1 MGLTLFPKDDLHVWD
16 IDLKNTAC
24 RRWCDFSLC
33 HCLDLEDLLKDV
45 VKHFVGQLDSLPGY
59 IRPLVSAGAKGSARL
74 GGRLANTIAGMFG
87 QEYVREIRA
96 ISECTRQPLSY
107 VMLGN
112 LIYDL
117 MQMGDQAG
125 VGCSSYSCDIG
136 GKPTLVRNMDWV
148 VPRSTGKFTRVLR
161 FHRGEDHYVS
171 VSVVGC
177 VGIVSAMCPGKWALT
192 LNQAPTTGTSPG
204 GFQWP
209 VLQRLRH
216 CCDKMGSYEELVA
229 DLQEYRTMTSFFAH
243 VVGTKPDQHTV
254 ITGLGSEFWQRDREE
269 PCLIQ
274 TNHFVGEELEGR
286 NPPEHWQ
293 EGEDWY
299 YNDSY
304 RRMRALT
311 KRLKDPPKTLVGAR
325 RKIMGSPV
333 TTSDTM
339 QQMVLQPAT
348 GYWKLW
354 VRK

>member
-1 MGLTLFPKDDLHVWD
+1 MRLSPLPIDDHHVWD
-16 IDLKNTAC
+16 IDLDEPPC
-24 RRWCDFSLC
+24 GRWCDHSLY
-33 HCLDLEDLLKDV
+33 HQLDLEKLLKDV

-74 GGRLANTIAGMFG
+74 GGRLANMVAGMFG

-96 ISECTRQPLSY
+96 IAECTRQPLSY

-125 VGCSSYSCDIG
+125 FGCSSYSCDID

-148 VPRSTGKFTRVLR
+148 VPRSTGKFTRVLK
-161 FHRGEDHYVS
+161 FHRGKDHYVS
-171 VSVVGC
+171 VSVLGC
-177 VGIVSAMCPGKWALT
+177 VGVVSAMCPGKWAMT
-192 LNQAPTTGTSPG
+192 LNQAPTNGTSPG
-204 GFQWP
+204 VFQWP

-243 VVGTKPDQHTV
+243 VVGTKPDQHAV

-274 TNHFVGEELEGR
+274 TNHFVGEELEDR
-286 NPPEHWQ
+286 NPPEEWQ
-293 EGEDWY
+293 EGGDWY
-299 YNDSY
+299 CNDSY
-304 RRMRALT
+304 SRMRALT

-333 TTSDTM
+333 TTADTM
-339 QQMVLQPAT
+339 QQMVFQPAS
-348 GYWKLW
+348 GYSRIW
-354 VRK
+354 VRR